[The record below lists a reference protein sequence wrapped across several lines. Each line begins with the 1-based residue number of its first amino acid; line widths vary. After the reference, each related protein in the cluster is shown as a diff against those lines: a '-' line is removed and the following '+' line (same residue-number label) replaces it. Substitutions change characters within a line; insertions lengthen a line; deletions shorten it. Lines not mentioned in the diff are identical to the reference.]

1 MGQLPRCEW
10 SFLLSASKGLKCYIL
25 QCILMLKQPWV
36 WTASV
41 GPKADI
47 FTLFT
52 EGFFLPALLAPV
64 GHLFL
69 QGESPG
75 VPGEGGFPP
84 LTWERPQTGLCEP
97 SGRVTFP
104 TPLSV
109 PG

>member
-1 MGQLPRCEW
+1 
-10 SFLLSASKGLKCYIL
+10 
-25 QCILMLKQPWV
+25 MLKQPCV

-52 EGFFLPALLAPV
+52 EGFFLPALLVPV

-75 VPGEGGFPP
+75 VPGEGGSHLLP
-84 LTWERPQTGLCEP
+84 
-97 SGRVTFP
+97 GRDHKLVIKCI
-104 TPLSV
+104 
-109 PG
+109 GGH